1 MPAALLP
8 LGLEYF
14 SYRACWWCAWGNALA
29 GRSLCNVNED
39 GGHALGA
46 SKITLHNDRGC
57 SSLLVEF
64 CRICGWHI
72 WVWLNYEL
80 KRCGFRCFVL
90 VCILVSLGGWISCW
104 YSVVLERGRFMVEP
118 FSEWVV
124 VSSNMMYALC
134 VVKWSGTTLNPT
146 TSFRLVDEWFTWY
159 TLHIHMSVN
168 LLRCITCVHG
178 HREMRRY
185 ICCMRCS
192 VV

>member
-1 MPAALLP
+1 MSMCRCICCGVLFLCM
-8 LGLEYF
+8 EYL
-14 SYRACWWCAWGNALA
+14 SNRACWWCAWGNALA

-72 WVWLNYEL
+72 WVWLNHEM

-90 VCILVSLGGWISCW
+90 VCILVSLSGCIPCW

-124 VSSNMMYALC
+124 V
-134 VVKWSGTTLNPT
+134 VVWLWHV
-146 TSFRLVDEWFTWY
+146 FWEIRLTFAK
-159 TLHIHMSVN
+159 
-168 LLRCITCVHG
+168 G
-178 HREMRRY
+178 
-185 ICCMRCS
+185 
-192 VV
+192 VVF